1 MSEKHYCLE
10 EALVTQGGVFN
21 QTYDLTIVNVGETK
35 AVTFGNGEHH
45 KVQALKVSDG
55 TAEIRWSIF
64 DPTQIF
70 TEGMGVHLEAVY
82 IKEKD
87 GYTDLKVA
95 KKGADKIKFS
105 ASSEVKAV
113 PKKEKKTSTEKF
125 SSTLTNEILTN
136 IWGTLK
142 EILDVLERNDP
153 QKGE

>member
-10 EALVTQGGVFN
+10 EALMKEGGVFN

-35 AVTFGNGEHH
+35 AVTFGNGEQH

-95 KKGADKIKFS
+95 KKGADKIRFS

-113 PKKEKKTSTEKF
+113 PKKEVIPPV
-125 SSTLTNEILTN
+125 LIADILKQM
-136 IWGTLK
+136 WGTLK

>member
-10 EALVTQGGVFN
+10 EALTHEGGVFN

-35 AVTFGNGEHH
+35 AVTFGNGEQH

-87 GYTDLKVA
+87 GYTDLRVA

-105 ASSEVKAV
+105 ASSDVKAV
-113 PKKEKKTSTEKF
+113 PKKEKVEKK
-125 SSTLTNEILTN
+125 EVIPPILIADILKQ
-136 IWGTLK
+136 IWGTLE
-142 EILDVLERNDP
+142 EILDVLER
-153 QKGE
+153 QQGE

>member
-1 MSEKHYCLE
+1 MAEKHYCLE

-35 AVTFGNGEHH
+35 AVTFGNGEQH

-105 ASSEVKAV
+105 ETSEVKSA
-113 PKKEKKTSTEKF
+113 PKKAKKGDIPIDEVRH
-125 SSTLTNEILTN
+125 
-136 IWGTLK
+136 
-142 EILDVLERNDP
+142 ILDEIFVILRNIEKMMKE